1 MITAVLDTNVIVS
14 GIVAFHK
21 PTPPAQ
27 ILKAW
32 RAGKFQLIVSSHVL
46 DELKSTLE
54 KPYFAQRITPQ
65 QVARTITLFKE
76 EAIVTPITTTLQGV
90 ATHPED
96 DLTLATAVS
105 ANADY
110 LVTGD
115 QPMLRK
121 VGNTYQGVNLIAP
134 IAFLKMLHKSTRE

>member
-1 MITAVLDTNVIVS
+1 MITAVLDTNVITS

-32 RAGKFQLIVSSHVL
+32 RAGEFQLIVSPHVL

-65 QVARTITLFKE
+65 QVAGTITLFKE
-76 EAIVTPITTTLQGV
+76 EAIVTPITTKIQGA

-121 VGNTYQGVNLIAP
+121 VGNTYQGVNLVTP
-134 IAFLKMLHKSTRE
+134 VAFVKVLHKSTTE

>member
-1 MITAVLDTNVIVS
+1 MTTAVLDTNVLVS
-14 GIVAFHK
+14 GIVAFLR

-32 RAGKFQLIVSSHVL
+32 RAGEFQLVVSAHII

-54 KPYFAQRITPQ
+54 KPYFAKRITPQ
-65 QVARTITLFKE
+65 QVAGTITLFKE
-76 EAIVTPITTTLQGV
+76 EAIVTPITTTIQGV

-105 ANADY
+105 AKADY

-115 QPMLRK
+115 QSMLRK
-121 VGNTYQGVNLIAP
+121 VGNTYQGVNLITP
-134 IAFLKMLHKSTRE
+134 IAFMEMLYQSSKE